1 MTQPQNPNPSQSQGP
16 QQLSNPSSQPGSPQ
30 PASGHSAATAQ
41 QLRQLKPNQP
51 PPAAAQ
57 AQSVGRIPGVFAVK
71 AEHLAAKEELKNRL
85 AHVVTAQA
93 ATRGASDPNIVGIGV
108 GLRFVEG
115 RPFPELVLKVF
126 VAKKFAPSKV
136 PGGAM
141 VPESVNGVPTD
152 VHEFGRIRAQ
162 AFGRI
167 PRPVQCGC
175 EIGPAGGGESGTLG
189 CLVVANDQLFILSNN
204 HVMAKVNHFP
214 GGTHILQPGA
224 VSQGQDPADLIGVL
238 DGGYPRIDF
247 TPGADN
253 RVDAALALTSWSDDF
268 NLVDPTFVGGVVMSE
283 DSVQAA
289 VGMNVHKIGMR
300 TDHTSGQV
308 IGAHVDNMPV
318 DYGQDGGTANYN
330 DMVVVTGQ
338 GGLFSAPGDSGSVI
352 MTTGTNQPIA
362 LLVAGGSGGTVACNI
377 GNVAAALGITRFVG
391 SKP

>member
-1 MTQPQNPNPSQSQGP
+1 MTQPQNPNPPQGQGP
-16 QQLSNPSSQPGSPQ
+16 QQLSNPSSQP
-30 PASGHSAATAQ
+30 ASGPSAATSQ
-41 QLRQLKPNQP
+41 QLRQLKPHQP
-51 PPAAAQ
+51 PTAAAR
-57 AQSVGRIPGVFAVK
+57 AQSVGRIPGVFEVTA
-71 AEHLAAKEELKNRL
+71 AHLAAKEELKNRL

-93 ATRGASDPNIVGIGV
+93 ATLGASDPNIVGIGV

-115 RPFPELVLKVF
+115 RPLPQLVLKVF

-136 PGGAM
+136 PSGAM
-141 VPESVNGVPTD
+141 VPEIVNGVPTD

-189 CLVVANDQLFILSNN
+189 CLVIANDQLFILSNN
-204 HVMAKVNHFP
+204 HVMAKVNKFP

-224 VSQGQDPADLIGVL
+224 VSHGQDPADLIGVL

-268 NLVDPTFVGGVVMSE
+268 NLVDPTFVDGVVMSE

-308 IGAHVDNMPV
+308 IAAHMDSMPV
-318 DYGQDGGTANYN
+318 GYDVGTANFN

-338 GGLFSAPGDSGSVI
+338 GGLFSAPGDSGAVI
-352 MTTGTNQPIA
+352 MTTATNQPTA

-391 SKP
+391 TKP